1 MKSRETVFPRKRA
14 DFSRESNKDA
24 ALRYSTP
31 HRLSFPRWLATRGAQ
46 VNAERVCGEFRDHF
60 SFGWTKERGWG
71 IGGRNERRHEY
82 EEECKGKNSS
92 VHSAVRYVRHTY
104 VFVRTSFTS
113 LSLFFS
119 LSLLCP
125 TLPKEL
131 ARSFKVAAWLFVPAT
146 QTQFAF
152 RPLSFLHDTLRTWHL
167 VCVCITV
174 CVSFFSSGRS
184 VNFFH
189 FAIPLFVLRRVRS
202 N

>member
-104 VFVRTSFTS
+104 VFVRTSFTLFLS
-113 LSLFFS
+113 SSLFLSSVPRYRRNSRGLSRLLLGFS
-119 LSLLCP
+119 CQP
-125 TLPKEL
+125 RRRNLPFGHCHFCTI
-131 ARSFKVAAWLFVPAT
+131 RSVRGISCASVSPS
-146 QTQFAF
+146 AF
-152 RPLSFLHDTLRTWHL
+152 PSFLLADR
-167 VCVCITV
+167 
-174 CVSFFSSGRS
+174 
-184 VNFFH
+184 
-189 FAIPLFVLRRVRS
+189 
-202 N
+202 